1 VLPLVKRCFQVA
13 LAIAFFITEKAL
25 PPLKYILDASP
36 LTTVCRFVLAHLMRC
51 WAREVQNNHA
61 LHMHA
66 LANVVLQI
74 GKICLNKHLKN
85 SGGACLEFRVIVF
98 DPLSADPKKAEQ
110 YREELAAA
118 YARIHS
124 DLSVLYNQVLNVAF
138 F

>member
-1 VLPLVKRCFQVA
+1 
-13 LAIAFFITEKAL
+13 
-25 PPLKYILDASP
+25 
-36 LTTVCRFVLAHLMRC
+36 MRC

-85 SGGACLEFRVIVF
+85 SGGACLEFRIIVF

-110 YREELAAA
+110 YREELTAA
-118 YARIHS
+118 YVRIHA